1 MENYFVKILFMG
13 RLFNMRCYVEMQ
25 LFLFCV
31 GVEAEKLNGHI
42 KVFFFCMDNS
52 SVE

>member
-1 MENYFVKILFMG
+1 MG

-31 GVEAEKLNGHI
+31 RVEAEKLDGRT
-42 KVFFFCMDNS
+42 KVFFFLCVWITVQWNNN
-52 SVE
+52 EK

>member
-1 MENYFVKILFMG
+1 MG

-31 GVEAEKLNGHI
+31 GNVEAEKLDGRT
-42 KVFFFCMDNS
+42 KVFFFSVCMDNS

>member
-1 MENYFVKILFMG
+1 MG

-31 GVEAEKLNGHI
+31 RVEAEKLDGRT
-42 KVFFFCMDNS
+42 KVFFFSVCMDNS